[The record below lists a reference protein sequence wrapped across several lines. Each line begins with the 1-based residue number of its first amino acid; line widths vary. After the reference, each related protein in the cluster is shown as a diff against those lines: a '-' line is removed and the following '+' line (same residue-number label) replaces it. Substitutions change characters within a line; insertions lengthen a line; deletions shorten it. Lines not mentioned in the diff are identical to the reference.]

1 MVDRLDELQRL
12 HDAATKGP
20 WRADVTPSGPSGQV
34 LRNEAVVADHASR
47 DIVLVARRGSERGHQ
62 WAKDATCIA
71 AMRNAL
77 PALLR
82 VARAAQKSIGGDTFT
97 TDDLRTHFPDAYEL
111 HAALAELRGTDG

>member
-1 MVDRLDELQRL
+1 MTDRLDELQRL

-82 VARAAQKSIGGDTFT
+82 VARAA
-97 TDDLRTHFPDAYEL
+97 DAVSKKPSQNWPEML
-111 HAALAELRGTDG
+111 AALAELRGTT